1 MDYFTRVTLRLVLGR
16 WLRPHVG
23 YPDPRKVAQT
33 IVLIA
38 MVVVLSPV
46 FIPLGPTKA
55 YPFQHMANV
64 IAGVLLGPG
73 YAVVMATCTAIIR
86 ISLGVGTVFAFPGG
100 IFGAFLAGWF
110 YLWAKALTKPTT
122 SEQVESDLEH
132 ETKNTSRLSYWA
144 LPMAAY
150 AAAVGEV
157 IGTGLI
163 GASVSALMVDPL
175 FVGRNAGWVFFVV
188 LFSVSSIAGAII
200 GLLGLGVLRRA
211 GYWR

>member
-1 MDYFTRVTLRLVLGR
+1 MRTR
-16 WLRPHVG
+16 
-23 YPDPRKVAQT
+23 KIAQT

-64 IAGVLLGPG
+64 IAGVLLGPW
-73 YAVVMATCTAIIR
+73 YAVVMAICAAIIR

-100 IFGAFLAGWF
+100 MFGAFLAGVF
-110 YLWAKALTKPTT
+110 YRWIRAIRQPSRGEEESGVEEEGAPT
-122 SEQVESDLEH
+122 SSW
-132 ETKNTSRLSYWA
+132 RLP
-144 LPMAAY
+144 LAAY
-150 AAAVGEV
+150 GAAAGEV

-163 GASVSALMVDPL
+163 GATLSALVVDPL
-175 FVGRNAGWVFFVV
+175 LVGRNAGWVFFVG

-200 GLLGLGVLRRA
+200 GLLGLGILRRA
-211 GYWR
+211 GYWK

>member
-1 MDYFTRVTLRLVLGR
+1 MRTR
-16 WLRPHVG
+16 
-23 YPDPRKVAQT
+23 KIAQT

-64 IAGVLLGPG
+64 IAGVLLGPW
-73 YAVVMATCTAIIR
+73 YAVIMATCAAIIR

-100 IFGAFLAGWF
+100 IFGAFLAGLF
-110 YLWAKALTKPTT
+110 YRWIRALRQRPQGEEEAEPEEEA
-122 SEQVESDLEH
+122 SAAPPS
-132 ETKNTSRLSYWA
+132 SWRL
-144 LPMAAY
+144 PIAAY
-150 AAAVGEV
+150 VAAVGEV

-163 GASVSALMVDPL
+163 GATLSALVVDPL
-175 FVGRNAGWVFFVV
+175 LVGRNAGWIFFVG

-200 GLLGLGVLRRA
+200 GLLGLGILRRA
-211 GYWR
+211 GYWK